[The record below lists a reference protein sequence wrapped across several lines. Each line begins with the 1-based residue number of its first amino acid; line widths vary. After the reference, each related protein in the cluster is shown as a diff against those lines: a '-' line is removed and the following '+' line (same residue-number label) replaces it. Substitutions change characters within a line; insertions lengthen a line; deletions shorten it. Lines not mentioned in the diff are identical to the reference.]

1 MKRFLATILITILLT
16 SAICSCRSSSQSSLQ
31 YADTTAVVA
40 TQSESALTTEEI
52 ISIITSSCE
61 LDIGGIKVEF
71 YPPDSV
77 HPPARAAPK
86 TLSIEKVTGRTS
98 QQNNT
103 RTEAASQ
110 SASDASI
117 TAQQSES
124 LQSDVRTDNESCRM
138 PSVIK
143 DILIIA
149 AFAAFIFLL
158 WRRIRN

>member
-1 MKRFLATILITILLT
+1 MRRIIATILITILLT

-40 TQSESALTTEEI
+40 TQSESALTSEEI

-61 LDIGGIKVEF
+61 LDIGGITVDF

-86 TLSIEKVTGRTS
+86 TLSIEKVTGRAS

-103 RTEAASQ
+103 RAEAASQ
-110 SASDASI
+110 SASAASI
-117 TAQQSES
+117 TALESES
-124 LQSDVRTDNESCRM
+124 LQSDEHSDNESCST

-158 WRRIRN
+158 RRRIRN